1 MIIYTGKFKTLDGP
15 IKNIASDTIKKADNV
30 TYLLGI
36 LEHKNPTNGDAKA

>member
-1 MIIYTGKFKTLDGP
+1 MSYTGKFRIFEGP
-15 IKNIASDTIKKADNV
+15 IKNIESDTIKKADNV